1 MTLANGLVI
10 SKICYSFGVTVRTTC
25 STHWNRAAR
34 SVKGLSRFTSTR
46 TLFESCSWL
55 TVKQLAVFKSKQLVH
70 KTLLSKKPSYLHS
83 RFFSDNTFT
92 ARQHSTTGCIMLNQ
106 AFRCKSFRH
115 RGAYKYMLCQQIS
128 GLARPADIQIQV
140 KEVDQNEHQ
149 IRRSDNPCISYCYYL
164 KLV

>member
-1 MTLANGLVI
+1 MTLENGPVI
-10 SKICYSFGVTVRTTC
+10 SKISDIWYSFGVTVRTTC

-34 SVKGLSRFTSTR
+34 SVTGLSRFTSTR

-55 TVKQLAVFKSKQLVH
+55 TVKQQLVH
-70 KTLLSKKPSYLHS
+70 KKSSYLHS
-83 RFFSDNTFT
+83 RFYSDNTFT
-92 ARQHSTTGCIMLNQ
+92 TRQHSTTGCIMLNQ